1 MHSCIDP
8 NITCILYKNKNSP
21 EANKNKSGI
30 LVEEVEDHSGQ
41 AVIAPVSMN
50 KDQPFHKAKPADRK
64 ISRHD
69 SLHSLLKIER
79 LPRKDHFNNKRI
91 ICVNKRLRD

>member
-41 AVIAPVSMN
+41 AVIAPVSMD
-50 KDQPFHKAKPADRK
+50 KDQPFHKPEPTDRK

-69 SLHSLLKIER
+69 SLHSLLKIES
-79 LPRKDHFNNKRI
+79 LSRKVHFNNKRI
-91 ICVNKRLRD
+91 IYVLIKD